1 MKATMI
7 NLKDHLKSIS
17 HKFGYEIYLDDS
29 LEGERKN
36 SVIRFRIESSQETFY
51 LRISRTWKT
60 TRIEFVPEKFA
71 SKVVDFLSHEVVAHK
86 YELKNLLSSSDSKL
100 SDYGLEIDK
109 KNFTQIDALDENSHT
124 MLMFVESM
132 SPESSIE
139 HGLIN
144 EIEAHLLEVATS
156 IIVVL
161 LPRPTNSYSNPDEVV
176 GYPEG
181 ATSTVLVNRYERDPR
196 NREAAIAIHGYRCLV
211 CEFDF
216 HLAYGELGEEFII
229 VHHVVPVSQIGT
241 DYVINPANDL
251 VTLCANCHSMIHR
264 QDPPLT
270 LDELR
275 TFLQARD

>member
-1 MKATMI
+1 MI

-29 LEGERKN
+29 VEGERKN

-71 SKVVDFLSHEVVAHK
+71 SKVVDFLSHEIVAHK

-144 EIEAHLLEVATS
+144 EIEAHLLEVAAS

-161 LPRPTNSYSNPDEVV
+161 LPRPTNSYSNPCSR
-176 GYPEG
+176 
-181 ATSTVLVNRYERDPR
+181 AK
-196 NREAAIAIHGYRCLV
+196 
-211 CEFDF
+211 
-216 HLAYGELGEEFII
+216 
-229 VHHVVPVSQIGT
+229 
-241 DYVINPANDL
+241 
-251 VTLCANCHSMIHR
+251 
-264 QDPPLT
+264 
-270 LDELR
+270 
-275 TFLQARD
+275 